1 MGSSI
6 FKVGDRVKC
15 IKAYE
20 GNLSLV
26 GKICIIKSIKD
37 NNVCLQ
43 FDANM
48 AHGWRDGSNANKC
61 CWNVASS
68 YIEPVAMC
76 REF

>member
-15 IKAYE
+15 IKAYD

-61 CWNVASS
+61 CWNVTSS
-68 YIEPVAMC
+68 CIEPVAMC